1 MVSDVFLTLSGNGMR
16 LGKLLPEVEKIVGAN
31 FDPDS
36 LFSDSSSLSNFGKI
50 LCHHPFPR
58 GDSIRFVN
66 NVLNSEDYNGVDK
79 REVNALPSK
88 FWNVTIM

>member
-1 MVSDVFLTLSGNGMR
+1 MR

-36 LFSDSSSLSNFGKI
+36 LFSDSSTFSNFGKI
-50 LCHHPFPR
+50 LCHHPFPK

-66 NVLNSEDYNGVDK
+66 NVLNSEDFNGADK
-79 REVNALPSK
+79 REINALPSELNFLLFFLSCFK
-88 FWNVTIM
+88 KKNL